1 MVEVVPSV
9 IIAVA
14 MRAAVSAKKG
24 KKADVTI
31 EKLYMNINKEE
42 ESNFFVG

>member
-9 IIAVA
+9 IIAVV

-24 KKADVTI
+24 KKTDVTI
-31 EKLYMNINKEE
+31 EKLYINIKKNRI
-42 ESNFFVG
+42 S

>member
-9 IIAVA
+9 IIAVV
-14 MRAAVSAKKG
+14 MRAAVSAEKG
-24 KKADVTI
+24 KKNADVTI
-31 EKLYMNINKEE
+31 EKLYINKEE

>member
-9 IIAVA
+9 IIAVV
-14 MRAAVSAKKG
+14 MRAAVSAEKG

-31 EKLYMNINKEE
+31 EKLYIKKEE
-42 ESNFFVG
+42 ESNFFVR